1 MRYLLAFLLTLAL
14 MPVLAPAASAIG
26 DAYQSAKAGSTRD
39 PMPSEI
45 HKRRTV

>member
-26 DAYQSAKAGSTRD
+26 DAYQTAKGTSTRD